1 MHTFAYLGYQLKR
14 ALLRPR
20 WLLILPVAGF
30 IAFLSSNAVGLQA
43 QILPEMDFM
52 KLPEAFGT
60 VTRMVNCWDSFFIAF
75 GNLEYLVF
83 GTLSLFLLCVSDIL
97 PESEFGNLALFRL
110 GSRRRWWGVKS
121 VVTLIAAALYL
132 ALCMAIVFAAG
143 VIRNGFDLNWSAF
156 GASGAS
162 ILTPAMMK
170 FGYTAP
176 MRLAF
181 IVFMMQTLGFWTLGM
196 VMMILTLRLGKS
208 LWGYLVVMALSC
220 VTFPLEYAL
229 INVPDLITIASPLRN
244 LTLVYWAFLFRGA
257 PVWWSL
263 AYWQACAV
271 VLNLIGWKLCR
282 NIPLVSRHYSKEE
295 GRA

>member
-1 MHTFAYLGYQLKR
+1 MHTFAYLVYQLKR

-121 VVTLIAAALYL
+121 VVTLIAAVLYL

-156 GASGAS
+156 GASGTS

-220 VTFPLEYAL
+220 VTFLLEYAL

-244 LTLVYWAFLFRGA
+244 LTLVYWAFPFRGA